1 MVRVTAVP
9 YNGLCISSG
18 SSSNSISSCS
28 RYQPRLR
35 LSIHTWIMIVTGA
48 IVLCL
53 FRIESI
59 IYDEI
64 FYHGRETE
72 EVRVL
77 RYKQTNYKNDDH
89 DHQYEVFN
97 NNNNNNNNNNRF
109 GSGRSNK
116 NSKFD
121 TIRKYDNN
129 DGKPVARN
137 GFISRGSLRTPMI
150 ITSLQQPQGSSM
162 TFDHFEIERMEY
174 DVRVRRHAAN
184 SRTTTNG
191 NKMKNLLLPRII
203 ELDDRLNVITTIKT
217 TTTTKSTSTMELKYT
232 EQVGN
237 DVNDDNNDNDDNDT
251 IILDFE
257 RPWHEECEPVLTQ
270 PLLPIVHPTCNGI
283 HELPSLTTLDID
295 SSLLSM
301 KGSWRSVWK
310 VNNDENHQQQQQQQ
324 QLESDDNT
332 STSDSFLRNET
343 TSRNSSHRS
352 VVLKMLHLHRQF
364 DRESFEAHATD
375 VMVMDRLTASP
386 HVVNAY
392 GFCGQ
397 SVVTE
402 FAELSGRD
410 FVKRYDIGSQERL
423 RVARDLARG
432 LADIQA
438 LQPLPHDTYIST
450 NNNSNNNT
458 DSGTDTG
465 GTYND
470 TPDIPIVFAHNDITI
485 ANTVMIDGRIKWND
499 FNIGVFVRRKKQR
512 SGDRIDSKL
521 NLNTQRRHE
530 RLPSIRSTSIDKN
543 ENKAPSS
550 ITTITSSFTAFTDTN
565 RDKVGNLCP
574 SPVKYRSDLW
584 RSPEEIKNTSYVQ
597 LTQSDMYGLGNILYQ
612 TMTRHQP
619 WSFKEPGGVLTVND
633 VAERKMNGTVPTI
646 PEQYLNTTK
655 RSLQTMFAA
664 TNICYYSTPSRRPTA
679 RRLAYGLGSLYNK
692 IKHKERVTRPIILDY
707 LVQPR
712 K

>member
-1 MVRVTAVP
+1 MVQVIRGS
-9 YNGLCISSG
+9 NSRICISSG
-18 SSSNSISSCS
+18 SSNGSFICS
-28 RYQPRLR
+28 RDRDRLR
-35 LSIHTWIMIVTGA
+35 LSLHTWIMIVTGA
-48 IVLCL
+48 IFLCL

-59 IYDEI
+59 IYDDI
-64 FYHGRETE
+64 FYHRREAE
-72 EVRVL
+72 EVRIL
-77 RYKQTNYKNDDH
+77 RYKVFKSDDH
-89 DHQYEVFN
+89 DQYDVYNNSSSN
-97 NNNNNNNNNNRF
+97 NNNNSRF
-109 GSGRSNK
+109 ESGRSNK
-116 NSKFD
+116 NSKFN
-121 TIRKYDNN
+121 TRKVNN

-137 GFISRGSLRTPMI
+137 GFISRGLLRTPMI

-174 DVRVRRHAAN
+174 DVRRRHRAAN
-184 SRTTTNG
+184 SRDR
-191 NKMKNLLLPRII
+191 NKKNLLIPRII
-203 ELDDRLNVITTIKT
+203 ELDDQLNVMITPITTV
-217 TTTTKSTSTMELKYT
+217 TTKSIRTMELKDI
-232 EQVGN
+232 EQV
-237 DVNDDNNDNDDNDT
+237 VDNNVNDDNDT

-257 RPWHEECEPVLTQ
+257 RPWNEECEPVLTQ
-270 PLLPIVHPTCNGI
+270 PLQPIVHPTCNGI

-310 VNNDENHQQQQQQQ
+310 VSNNDAKHRQQLQQQEQ
-324 QLESDDNT
+324 ESDDNT
-332 STSDSFLRNET
+332 STMNETSSSLLRNAT
-343 TSRNSSHRS
+343 TSRKMTTSSHRS

-375 VMVMDRLTASP
+375 IMVMDQLTASP

-397 SVVTE
+397 TVVTE

-450 NNNSNNNT
+450 SSDNNT
-458 DSGTDTG
+458 DTDTG
-465 GTYND
+465 GTYDD

-485 ANTVMIDGRIKWND
+485 ANTIMIDGRIKWND
-499 FNIGVFVRRKKQR
+499 FNIGVFMREKKQR
-512 SGDRIDSKL
+512 WVDSLDSKL
-521 NLNTQRRHE
+521 DLDTQRRHE
-530 RLPSIRSTSIDKN
+530 RLPSIRSTSIASNNADKN
-543 ENKAPSS
+543 VNIVPPS
-550 ITTITSSFTAFTDTN
+550 ITTRTSSFTAFTDTN

-574 SPVKYRSDLW
+574 APVKYRSDLW

-597 LTQSDMYGLGNILYQ
+597 LTQSDVYGLGNILYQ

-619 WSFKEPGGVLTVND
+619 WSFKEPGGVLTVTD

-664 TNICYYSTPSRRPTA
+664 TNICYYSTPNRRPTA

-692 IKHKERVTRPIILDY
+692 IKYKERVTRPIILDY